1 MFHVMPLNFNPAYY
15 YTHPQSDYWR
25 INMTDNKMNING
37 KGSVMVKP
45 DIAVVNIGV
54 VTENKNLKTAQSENA
69 AKSTDVYNTFIKNNV
84 LEKDIMTESYTIT
97 PEYDYVEGKQIF
109 RGYRVTNTFKVTI
122 RDLSKVGEIIDDA
135 VASGANV
142 VNSIR
147 FTSSNLDLYYR
158 RALNIAIDDA
168 IKKAESIERNLD
180 IIVNKIP
187 VSITE
192 QSVGIVPLYER
203 PLYSVSVDGTTPI
216 KSGEIEISASVNV
229 VFTYSAKIS

>member
-1 MFHVMPLNFNPAYY
+1 MLHMMPLNFNMDYNY
-15 YTHPQSDYWR
+15 NHPQSYYWHK
-25 INMTDNKMNING
+25 NMIDNKMNING
-37 KGSVMVKP
+37 KGSVMIKP

-54 VTENKNLKTAQSENA
+54 VTENKDLKTAQAENA
-69 AKSTDVYNTFIKNNV
+69 AKSTAVYNTLIKNNV

-109 RGYRVTNTFKVTI
+109 RDYRVSNIFKVTI

-135 VASGANV
+135 VASGANT

-147 FTSSNLDLYYR
+147 FTSSNLDFYYR
-158 RALNIAIDDA
+158 QALNIAIDDA

-192 QSVGIVPLYER
+192 QSVGFVPV

-216 KSGEIEISASVNV
+216 KSGEIEVSASVTV
-229 VFTYSAKIS
+229 VFTYSPKIL